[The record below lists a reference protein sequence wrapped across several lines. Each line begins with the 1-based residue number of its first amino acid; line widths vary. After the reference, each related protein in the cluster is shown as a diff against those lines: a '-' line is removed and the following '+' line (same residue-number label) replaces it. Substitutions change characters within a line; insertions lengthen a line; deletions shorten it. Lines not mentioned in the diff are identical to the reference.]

1 MAMLRKLVLGGI
13 NMNRGSVTIMAIG
26 VMMFLGIILS
36 GVLPMITQE
45 VRSGTMN
52 RDVVEAQYAA
62 EAGLKRTIAAMQAG
76 DTTWNWLG
84 AARGFTGAAG
94 KSYTVNFVTSGV
106 CKTGRTYQA
115 APANGTTPASGWYC
129 LQSVGIV
136 NGATKTVSVAVE
148 YTGAGLTGVFANG
161 VFGSGPVNMNSSTIL
176 LGSLRTN
183 SGFTGYK
190 ATINGDLIVT
200 GTNNSNDPY
209 QLNSVS
215 GTTTNAASV
224 IAVPTFSTA
233 FTMPSVPGSASSW
246 PNPPGSKPWN
256 RTATVG
262 PGTYKTDAKLEIGKS
277 KITVGNNST
286 IYVSNGLEL
295 NNASTFTLGDGI
307 TLYVYGDIK
316 LSGGSRI
323 ITQGTANIY
332 VSGSFQFSQSDDS
345 LELGGNTNVFI
356 GSQLTMSNG
365 SSITTAPNSNV
376 VFKTNSISM
385 SNSAAISSGA
395 DSSLALLAKNTITM
409 SNITSITKALVMA
422 EGDITMTGDGPTSI
436 IGSVISTKGT
446 ISMYNA
452 RVTYDQEVVSD
463 VLTNNVGLISGSGT
477 APGSGNLTPVE
488 WNAL

>member
-1 MAMLRKLVLGGI
+1 MKEIKLLLE
-13 NMNRGSVTIMAIG
+13 NRGSVTIMAIG

-62 EAGLKRTIAAMQAG
+62 EAGLKRAIAAMQAG

-84 AARGFTGAAG
+84 AARSFTGAAG
-94 KSYTVNFVTSGV
+94 KNYTVNFVTTGV
-106 CKTGRTYQA
+106 CKVDPARTPYKA
-115 APANGTTPASGWYC
+115 APANGTPPASGWYC
-129 LQSVGIV
+129 LQSVGTV
-136 NGATKTVSVAVE
+136 NGATKTISVAVE

-190 ATINGDLIVT
+190 ATINGDLLVT

-233 FTMPSVPGSASSW
+233 FTMPAIPGSASSW

-286 IYVSNGLEL
+286 IYVSSGLEL

-307 TLYVYGDIK
+307 SLYVYGDIK

-323 ITQGTANIY
+323 VTQGTANIY

-436 IGSVISTKGT
+436 IGSVISTKGE

-488 WNAL
+488 WKSL